1 MMLKFIVLPTIA
13 AVLLASCAMS
23 AAQTAQTDA
32 SRYERGRAKMAE
44 LDPKLPDALK
54 RNWQDL
60 APDIE
65 RYAAE
70 FVFGD
75 IYSRP
80 GLPLRTRQMLT
91 VGMLAAM
98 GNARP
103 QLKLHI
109 GLALNIGI
117 TPEELREVL
126 IQTVA
131 YAGFPTSLNGLSVLR
146 EVMEERGLLKKP

>member
-1 MMLKFIVLPTIA
+1 LKSIIPSAVA
-13 AVLLASCAMS
+13 AAALLGTTALAS
-23 AAQTAQTDA
+23 AQTAAEDA
-32 SRYERGRAKMAE
+32 SRYERGRAKLAE
-44 LDPKLPDALK
+44 LDPKLSDALK
-54 RNWQDL
+54 RSWQDL

-65 RYAAE
+65 RYTAE

-80 GLPLRTRQMLT
+80 GLPLRTRQLLT

-98 GNARP
+98 GDARP

-117 TPEELREVL
+117 TTEELSEVL

-131 YAGFPTSLNGLSVLR
+131 YAGFPTSLNGLGVLR

>member
-1 MMLKFIVLPTIA
+1 MLKTIVLVAT
-13 AVLLASCAMS
+13 LATVCGGVG
-23 AAQTAQTDA
+23 AQTVAPDA
-32 SRYERGRAKMAE
+32 SRYERGRAKITE

-54 RNWQDL
+54 RSLQDV
-60 APDIE
+60 APDME
-65 RYAAE
+65 RYATE

-80 GLPLRTRQMLT
+80 GLPLRTRQILT

-98 GNARP
+98 GNAQP
-103 QLKLHI
+103 QLKLHLN
-109 GLALNIGI
+109 LALNIGI

-131 YAGFPTSLNGLSVLR
+131 YAGFPTSLNGLAVLR
-146 EVMEERGLLKKP
+146 DVLQERGLLKKP

>member
-1 MMLKFIVLPTIA
+1 MLKSVAIIVTLVCTA
-13 AVLLASCAMS
+13 AVAS
-23 AAQTAQTDA
+23 AQTRAPEP
-32 SRYERGRAKMAE
+32 SRYERGQAKLAE

-54 RNWQDL
+54 RSWQDF

-80 GLPLRTRQMLT
+80 GLPLRTRQILT

-117 TPEELREVL
+117 TPDELREVL
-126 IQTVA
+126 MQTVA
-131 YAGFPTSLNGLSVLR
+131 YAGFPTSLNGLTVLR